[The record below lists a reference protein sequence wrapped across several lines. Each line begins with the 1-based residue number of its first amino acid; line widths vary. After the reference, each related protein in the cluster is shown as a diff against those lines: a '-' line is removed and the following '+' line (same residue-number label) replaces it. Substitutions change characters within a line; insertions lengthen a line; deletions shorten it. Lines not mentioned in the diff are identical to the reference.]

1 MEVKQAASI
10 MSALCEVLTIP
21 TLAQASTGDVGT
33 IIEILIVRQF
43 PNAVSHYWV
52 INETPWDGDDII
64 VDVHTIM
71 HERRATEP
79 TLRHSCC

>member
-1 MEVKQAASI
+1 

-33 IIEILIVRQF
+33 IIEILVVRQF

-52 INETPWDGDDII
+52 INETPGEGDEII
-64 VDVHTIM
+64 VDVHTIMM

>member
-1 MEVKQAASI
+1 

-52 INETPWDGDDII
+52 INETPWDGDEII

-71 HERRATEP
+71 HERRTTEP